1 MGEYIVEECATG
13 TRVRSYFKLI
23 FPWLRSANRQTGLVL
38 FKSGLNR
45 TDAVS

>member
-1 MGEYIVEECATG
+1 VGEYIVEECAAG

-23 FPWLRSANRQTGLVL
+23 FPWLRSENRHTGLVL
-38 FKSGLNR
+38 SRSGLNR